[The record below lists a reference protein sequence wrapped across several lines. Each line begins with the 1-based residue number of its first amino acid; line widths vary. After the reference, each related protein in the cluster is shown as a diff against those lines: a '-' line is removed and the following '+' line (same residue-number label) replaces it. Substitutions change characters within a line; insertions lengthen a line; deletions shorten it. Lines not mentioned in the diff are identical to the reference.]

1 MEYNLVFSLSTF
13 LIRTRV
19 YMLQKPAPALAR
31 ALLSSILP
39 LILRYGSGMEALFC
53 AESKA

>member
-19 YMLQKPAPALAR
+19 YMLQRPAPALAR